1 MQTQRFILKFLWPLL
16 YLSFVGGFWGRSQT
30 VDTKSLALDFS
41 LPEIALIDIEPH
53 DGPITL
59 GLSPHSKAGTAP
71 LGTSDHTTWI
81 NYSSALAP
89 SGVLRNLRVQIGA
102 GSVPPGML
110 LQLSA
115 GHYEGSGA
123 GVFGVPNGILTLDY
137 SPQVLIKDIGG
148 AYTNTGVNQGHRLF
162 YTLQITAYADL
173 DASTLEVLT
182 IVFTLTDQ

>member
-1 MQTQRFILKFLWPLL
+1 MRTQLLLFKFLLPPICPL
-16 YLSFVGGFWGRSQT
+16 FVGTFWGLSQT

-59 GLSPHSKAGTAP
+59 GLSPHQKAGAAA
-71 LGTSDHTTWI
+71 LGTSNHATWI

-89 SGVLRNLRVQIGA
+89 LGVQRNLRVQIGA

-110 LQLSA
+110 LQLTA
-115 GHYEGSGA
+115 GQYEGSGA
-123 GVFGVPNGILTLDY
+123 GAFGVPNGTLTLDY
-137 SPQVLIKDIGG
+137 FPQVLIKNIGG
-148 AYTNTGVNQGHRLF
+148 AYTNTGENQGHRLF
-162 YTLQITAYADL
+162 YDLQITTYADL
-173 DASTLEVLT
+173 DARTMEVLT